1 MRILIRLV
9 LGLVGLILVVAI
21 GAAVWLR
28 FFFDADAYRPQIE
41 TQIEAQLGRDVTL
54 GSGMSLSLLPWLGL
68 ETGMLQ
74 LANVDGV
81 EAPLLQARRARVA
94 VRVLP
99 LLRGAIEAD
108 TVELDGV
115 VLHLQRDAS
124 GQGNWEFA
132 KKTAQADETSPSDP
146 TKSALALA
154 AIGGVRMQNAEIHW
168 RDAQAGQVVALRD
181 VNLEAGAY
189 RSESDWPIQ
198 LSADYQVAE
207 GENAQRGR
215 FAMNTH
221 LAVDLAA
228 KTLTLKALN
237 ANLNDSTLKGELTM
251 LLGTSIPGLRFNLSL
266 DRLDLDR
273 YLESSKKTSVAQTKA
288 DPVTAAAAVA
298 TQLPVDLVRQLDVD
312 GRLRVGWLRGFGL
325 EVENA
330 SLVLKAKD
338 GVLSLEPLRGDFYR
352 GSYDGVV
359 ALDARAEPATVRMQ
373 EKIQNVDAGALITAL
388 TGQGGLRGRM
398 NAELDVQ
405 AQGEDTH
412 ALLQT
417 LQGEVRADL
426 SEAVLEGINLS
437 QLVRQAAAAIE
448 GQPMP
453 QSDAANE
460 TRLVDLQLVSYVHNG
475 IAQVERLLAST
486 DLLVLSG
493 QGQINLLEQTVAL
506 NLQAEVALNEAQGLP
521 RELRRLQGKPFPI
534 KLTGAWNAP
543 KVEVDVEQAL
553 KAVVQEKLQEK
564 LEREIQERF
573 GGAGLFDLLGGQGGF
588 LGAPVDEGPR
598 PVRPVAPNLPNAPQ
612 APSNAAP
619 ADEPAAASAVEAA
632 PQAPEKTD
640 AEKLEEQLQRG
651 LEDALRGLFR

>member
-1 MRILIRLV
+1 MRIVFRLF
-9 LGLVGLILVVAI
+9 LGLLGLIVIAAV
-21 GAAVWLR
+21 GAAIWAR
-28 FFFDADAYRPQIE
+28 FFLDADVYRPQIE
-41 TQIEAQLGRDVTL
+41 TQIEAQLGRDIEL
-54 GSGMSLSLLPWLGL
+54 GPGLSVSLLPWLGV
-68 ETGMLQ
+68 ETGAVR
-74 LANVDGV
+74 LANVDGA
-81 EAPLLQARRARVA
+81 EAPMLQARRARVA

-99 LLRGAIEAD
+99 LLTGAIEAD

-115 VLHLQRDAS
+115 VLHLQRDAA
-124 GQGNWEFA
+124 GKGNWEFA
-132 KKTAQADETSPSDP
+132 QPAAASDSAASSDP
-146 TKSALALA
+146 AKSALALA

-198 LSADYQVAE
+198 LSADYQLAE
-207 GENAQRGR
+207 GQSAQRGR
-215 FAMNTH
+215 FTLDTN
-221 LAVDLAA
+221 LSVDATA
-228 KTLTLKALN
+228 KKLTLKALS
-237 ANLNDSTLKGELTM
+237 ATLNDSTLKGELTV
-251 LLGTSIPGLRFNLSL
+251 LLGHAIPGLRFNLSL
-266 DRLDLDR
+266 DRLDIDR
-273 YLESSKKTSVAQTKA
+273 YLKSSNEAASSQAKI
-288 DPVTAAAAVA
+288 DPVTAAAAAA
-298 TQLPVDLVRQLDVD
+298 TQLPVALVRQLDVD
-312 GRLRVGWLRGFGL
+312 GRLRVDWLRGFGL

-330 SLVLKAKD
+330 TVVLQAKD

-388 TGQGGLRGRM
+388 TGQSGLRGRM
-398 NAELDVQ
+398 NTELDVQ
-405 AQGEDTH
+405 AQGADTQ
-412 ALLQT
+412 ALLET

-426 SEAVLEGINLS
+426 SEAVLEGINLG

-475 IAQVERLLAST
+475 VAQVERLLAST
-486 DLLVLSG
+486 DLLMLTG
-493 QGQINLLEQTVAL
+493 EGQINLLEQTLAL

-521 RELRRLQGKPFPI
+521 KELRRLQGKPFPI

-588 LGAPVDEGPR
+588 LSAPVEEGPR

-619 ADEPAAASAVEAA
+619 TAEVPAEPVAEAA
-632 PQAPEKTD
+632 PSAPEKTD
-640 AEKLEEQLQRG
+640 AQKLEEQLQRG

>member
-1 MRILIRLV
+1 MRIVIRLF
-9 LGLVGLILVVAI
+9 LGLLGLIVVVAVS
-21 GAAVWLR
+21 AAVWAR
-28 FFFDADAYRPQIE
+28 FFLDADAYRPQIE
-41 TQIEAQLGRDVTL
+41 TQIEAQLGRDIDL
-54 GSGMSLSLLPWLGL
+54 GPGLSVSLLPWLGV
-68 ETGMLQ
+68 ETGTVRV
-74 LANVDGV
+74 ANVDGA
-81 EAPLLQARRARVA
+81 EAPMLQARRARVA

-99 LLRGAIEAD
+99 LLTGAIEAD

-115 VLHLQRDAS
+115 VLHLQRDAA
-124 GQGNWEFA
+124 GKGNWEVA
-132 KKTAQADETSPSDP
+132 QPVTASDSAASNDP
-146 TKSALALA
+146 AKSALALA

-168 RDAQAGQVVALRD
+168 RDAQAGQVVALRN

-198 LSADYQVAE
+198 LSADYQLAE
-207 GENAQRGR
+207 GQSAQRGR
-215 FAMNTH
+215 FTVDTN
-221 LAVDLAA
+221 LSVDLAA
-228 KTLTLKALN
+228 KKLTLKALN
-237 ANLNDSTLKGELTM
+237 ATLNDSTLKGELTI
-251 LLGTSIPGLRFNLSL
+251 LLGHTIPGLRFNLSL
-266 DRLDLDR
+266 DRLDIDR
-273 YLESSKKTSVAQTKA
+273 YLKASNETASSQAKA
-288 DPVTAAAAVA
+288 DPVTAAAAAA

-312 GRLRVGWLRGFGL
+312 GRLRVDWLRGFGL

-330 SLVLKAKD
+330 TVVLQAKD

-373 EKIQNVDAGALITAL
+373 EKVQSVDAGALIAAL
-388 TGQGGLRGRM
+388 TGQSGLRGRM

-405 AQGEDTH
+405 AQGADTQ
-412 ALLQT
+412 ALLET

-426 SEAVLEGINLS
+426 SEAVLEGINLG

-448 GQPMP
+448 GQPLP

-475 IAQVERLLAST
+475 VAQVERLLAST
-486 DLLVLSG
+486 DLLLLTG
-493 QGQINLLEQTVAL
+493 EGQINLLEQTLAL

-521 RELRRLQGKPFPI
+521 KELRRLQGKPFPI
-534 KLTGAWNAP
+534 KLTGVWNAP

-588 LGAPVDEGPR
+588 LGAPVEEGPR

-612 APSNAAP
+612 APSNAT
-619 ADEPAAASAVEAA
+619 PAAEVPAEPVAEAA
-632 PQAPEKTD
+632 PVAPEKTD
-640 AEKLEEQLQRG
+640 AQKLEEQLQRG

>member
-1 MRILIRLV
+1 MRIVIRLL
-9 LGLVGLILVVAI
+9 LGLLGLIVVIAV
-21 GAAVWLR
+21 GAAVWAR
-28 FFFDADAYRPQIE
+28 FFFDADTYRPQIE
-41 TQIEAQLGRDVTL
+41 AQIEEKLGRDITL
-54 GSGMSLSLLPWLGL
+54 GSGLSLSLLPWLGV
-68 ETGMLQ
+68 ETGAVT
-74 LANVDGV
+74 LANVTDV
-81 EAPLLQARRARVA
+81 DVPMLQARRARVA

-99 LLRGAIEAD
+99 LLTGAIEAD

-124 GQGNWEFA
+124 GKGNWEFA
-132 KKTAQADETSPSDP
+132 QPAAQADPTSSNDP
-146 TKSALALA
+146 AKSALALA
-154 AIGGVRMQNAEIHW
+154 VVGGVRMQNAEIHW
-168 RDAQAGQVVALRD
+168 RDAQTGQVVVLRD

-189 RSESDWPIQ
+189 HSESDWPIQ
-198 LSADYQVAE
+198 LSADYQLAE
-207 GENAQRGR
+207 GQSAQRGR
-215 FAMNTH
+215 FAVDTN
-221 LAVDLAA
+221 LSVDLA
-228 KTLTLKALN
+228 THQLTLKALN
-237 ANLNDSTLKGELTM
+237 ATLNDSTLKGELTV
-251 LLGTSIPGLRFNLSL
+251 LLGQSIPGLRFNLSL
-266 DRLDLDR
+266 DRLDMDR
-273 YLESSKKTSVAQTKA
+273 YLKSSNAAASQAKA
-288 DPVTAAAAVA
+288 DPVTATAAAA
-298 TQLPVDLVRQLDVD
+298 TQLPVELVRQLDVD
-312 GRLRVGWLRGFGL
+312 GRVQVGWLRGFGL

-330 SLVLKAKD
+330 TLVLKAKD
-338 GVLSLEPLRGDFYR
+338 GVLTLEPVRGDFYR

-373 EKIQNVDAGALITAL
+373 EKIQNVDAGALIAAL
-388 TGQGGLRGRM
+388 TGQSGLRGRM

-405 AQGEDTH
+405 AQGADTQV
-412 ALLQT
+412 LLQT

-426 SEAVLEGINLS
+426 SEAVLEGINLG

-486 DLLVLSG
+486 DLLMLTG
-493 QGQINLLEQTVAL
+493 EGQINLLEQTLAL

-521 RELRRLQGKPFPI
+521 KELRRLQGKPFPI
-534 KLTGAWNAP
+534 KLTGVWNAP

-588 LGAPVDEGPR
+588 LGAPVEEGPR

-619 ADEPAAASAVEAA
+619 AAETVTEPVAEAASA
-632 PQAPEKTD
+632 APEKTD
-640 AEKLEEQLQRG
+640 AQKLEEELQRG